1 MIHLNIIQR
10 EIAIRVSKKVILNE
24 RIIYSVCVTCVL
36 CIFFWGGVT
45 KLEYIHISNSL
56 LLLCHLI
63 PNLLFFY
70 RFEIMHSVYDCTSN
84 NFKIIQRKKMQ

>member
-1 MIHLNIIQR
+1 MKEL
-10 EIAIRVSKKVILNE
+10 L
-24 RIIYSVCVTCVL
+24 YFVCVTCFI
-36 CIFFWGGVT
+36 CIFFGGGGGS
-45 KLEYIHISNSL
+45 KLEYIHISTNSL

>member
-1 MIHLNIIQR
+1 MR
-10 EIAIRVSKKVILNE
+10 ELFILFALHVF
-24 RIIYSVCVTCVL
+24 YVF
-36 CIFFWGGVT
+36 FFWGGVT